1 MRRLW
6 SEQDLAEWWQYAER
20 LLTCAIGY
28 PSDYRLDQPRGKM
41 PGHSIVPTNIKIPRH
56 LRAIDRAMTSRYMP
70 KEHRDLLRIKFTTQG
85 KTEQEIADKNGCAYS
100 SYKIKVAKS
109 FEWLDGYF
117 AGACKF

>member
-20 LLTCAIGY
+20 LLTCTIGY

-41 PGHSIVPTNIKIPRH
+41 PGRSIVPNIKIPYH
-56 LRAIDRAMTSRYMP
+56 LKAIDKAIIIMP
-70 KEHRDLLRIKFTTQG
+70 IKHKEILKAKFTTQG
-85 KTEQEIADKNGCAYS
+85 KTEQEIAEKNGYAYS
-100 SYKIKVAKS
+100 TYNAKVTNS